1 MFIAVMMVLLI
12 TSSAMAETIVIGG
25 AGPLTGGAAQYGI
38 SVEQGAQLYIDQIN
52 TELAASGSDTR
63 FELIFEDNGG
73 DDTEAQ
79 NVYYRLTESKGAVA
93 FLGDVLSGN
102 CKVVAECA
110 NEDGIPMVTAS
121 STSYEITT
129 DHPTVFRTC
138 FLDPFQG
145 VVMANYAKSKGYTM
159 VAILYG
165 NDDDSIGLADSFEE
179 QCRKNGME
187 VTAKESGSF
196 SDMDFSAQL
205 TKIASTNPEVV
216 FLPFYGEQ
224 ASMILSR
231 AASIGMDVTFLGGD
245 GISNIVD
252 FMTDKKLL
260 TKVVYCD
267 HFDANS
273 ETEIVKKFKADF
285 KAKYGTDVTLSFS
298 ATAYDAAL
306 VICQA
311 ILRAGSTDK
320 AAIVEQIKTGTFD
333 GVTSTITFDDHN
345 DPIKSAFIMTFDES
359 GNKTFIELLG
369 NYTQAMGKELLLP
382 LSLY

>member
-1 MFIAVMMVLLI
+1 MKKTRLLSMFIAVMMVLLI

-52 TELAASGSDTR
+52 AELAASGSDTR

-145 VVMANYAKSKGYTM
+145 VVMANYAKSKGYTK

-165 NDDDSIGLADSFEE
+165 NDDDYSIGLADSFEE

-320 AAIVEQIKTGTFD
+320 AAIVEQIKSGTFD

-369 NYTQAMGKELLLP
+369 NE
-382 LSLY
+382 

>member
-1 MFIAVMMVLLI
+1 MKKTRLLSMFIAVMMVLLI

-52 TELAASGSDTR
+52 AELAASGSDTR

-93 FLGDVLSGN
+93 FLGDVLSSN

-138 FLDPFQG
+138 FLDPVQG
-145 VVMANYAKSKGYTM
+145 VVMANYAKSKGYTK

-165 NDDDSIGLADSFEE
+165 NDDDYSIGLADSFEE
-179 QCRKNGME
+179 QCKKNGME

-369 NYTQAMGKELLLP
+369 NE
-382 LSLY
+382 

>member
-1 MFIAVMMVLLI
+1 MKKTRLLSMFIAVMMVLLI

-52 TELAASGSDTR
+52 AELAASGSDTR

-93 FLGDVLSGN
+93 FLGDVLSSN

-145 VVMANYAKSKGYTM
+145 VVMANYAKSMGYTK

-165 NDDDSIGLADSFEE
+165 NDDDYSIGLADSFEE
-179 QCRKNGME
+179 QCKKNGME

-369 NYTQAMGKELLLP
+369 NE
-382 LSLY
+382 

>member
-1 MFIAVMMVLLI
+1 MKKTRLLSMFIAVMMVLLI

-52 TELAASGSDTR
+52 AELAASGSDTR

-93 FLGDVLSGN
+93 FLGDVLSSN

-145 VVMANYAKSKGYTM
+145 VVMANYAKSKGYTK

-165 NDDDSIGLADSFEE
+165 NDDDYSIGLADSFEE
-179 QCRKNGME
+179 QCKKNGME

-359 GNKTFIELLG
+359 GSKTFIELLG
-369 NYTQAMGKELLLP
+369 NE
-382 LSLY
+382 

>member
-1 MFIAVMMVLLI
+1 MKKTRLLSMFIAVMMVLLI

-52 TELAASGSDTR
+52 AELAASGSDTR
-63 FELIFEDNGG
+63 FELIFEDNCG

-93 FLGDVLSGN
+93 FLGDVLSSN

-145 VVMANYAKSKGYTM
+145 VVMANYAKSKGYTK

-165 NDDDSIGLADSFEE
+165 NDDDYSIGLADSFEE
-179 QCRKNGME
+179 QCKKNGME

-369 NYTQAMGKELLLP
+369 NE
-382 LSLY
+382 

>member
-1 MFIAVMMVLLI
+1 MKKTRLLSMFIAVMMVLLI

-93 FLGDVLSGN
+93 FLGDVLSSN

-145 VVMANYAKSKGYTM
+145 VVMANYAKSKGYTK

-165 NDDDSIGLADSFEE
+165 NDDDYSIGLADSFEE
-179 QCRKNGME
+179 QCKKNGME

-369 NYTQAMGKELLLP
+369 NE
-382 LSLY
+382 

>member
-1 MFIAVMMVLLI
+1 MKKTRLLSLFIAVMMVLLI

-145 VVMANYAKSKGYTM
+145 VVMANYAKSKGYTK

-165 NDDDSIGLADSFEE
+165 NDDDYSIGLADSFEE
-179 QCRKNGME
+179 QCKKNGME

-369 NYTQAMGKELLLP
+369 NE
-382 LSLY
+382 

>member
-1 MFIAVMMVLLI
+1 MKKTRLLSMFIAVMMVLLI

-52 TELAASGSDTR
+52 AELAASGSDTR

-145 VVMANYAKSKGYTM
+145 VVMANYAKSKGYTK

-165 NDDDSIGLADSFEE
+165 NDDDYSIGLADSFEE
-179 QCRKNGME
+179 QCKKNGME

-320 AAIVEQIKTGTFD
+320 AAIVEQIKAGTFD

-369 NYTQAMGKELLLP
+369 NE
-382 LSLY
+382 

>member
-1 MFIAVMMVLLI
+1 MKKTRLLSMFIAVMMVLLI

-52 TELAASGSDTR
+52 AELAASGSDTR

-145 VVMANYAKSKGYTM
+145 VVMANYAKSKGYTK

-165 NDDDSIGLADSFEE
+165 NDDDYSIGLADSFEE

-369 NYTQAMGKELLLP
+369 NE
-382 LSLY
+382 

>member
-1 MFIAVMMVLLI
+1 MKKTRLLSMFIAVMMVLLI

-52 TELAASGSDTR
+52 AELAASGSDTR

-93 FLGDVLSGN
+93 FLGDVLSSN

-145 VVMANYAKSKGYTM
+145 VVMANYAQSKGYTK

-165 NDDDSIGLADSFEE
+165 NDDDYSIGLADSFEE
-179 QCRKNGME
+179 QCKKNGME

-369 NYTQAMGKELLLP
+369 NE
-382 LSLY
+382 

>member
-1 MFIAVMMVLLI
+1 MKKTRLLSMFIAVMMVLLI

-52 TELAASGSDTR
+52 AELAASGSDTR

-93 FLGDVLSGN
+93 FLGDVLSSN

-145 VVMANYAKSKGYTM
+145 VVMANYAKSKGFTK

-165 NDDDSIGLADSFEE
+165 NDDDYSIGLADSFEE
-179 QCRKNGME
+179 QCKKNGME

-231 AASIGMDVTFLGGD
+231 AASIGMDVAFLGGD

-369 NYTQAMGKELLLP
+369 NE
-382 LSLY
+382 

>member
-1 MFIAVMMVLLI
+1 MKKTRLLSMFIAVMMVLLI

-38 SVEQGAQLYIDQIN
+38 SVDQGAQLYIDQIN

-145 VVMANYAKSKGYTM
+145 VVMANYAKSKGYTK

-165 NDDDSIGLADSFEE
+165 NDDDYSIGLADSFEE
-179 QCRKNGME
+179 QCKKNGME

-369 NYTQAMGKELLLP
+369 NE
-382 LSLY
+382 

>member
-1 MFIAVMMVLLI
+1 MKKTRLLSMFIAVMRVLLI

-52 TELAASGSDTR
+52 AELAASGSDTR

-93 FLGDVLSGN
+93 FLGDVLSSN

-145 VVMANYAKSKGYTM
+145 VVMANYAKSKGYTK

-165 NDDDSIGLADSFEE
+165 NDDDYSIGLADSFEE
-179 QCRKNGME
+179 QCKKNGME

-369 NYTQAMGKELLLP
+369 NE
-382 LSLY
+382 

>member
-1 MFIAVMMVLLI
+1 MKKTRLLSMFIAVMMVLLI

-145 VVMANYAKSKGYTM
+145 VVMANYAKSKGYTK

-165 NDDDSIGLADSFEE
+165 NDDDYSIGLADSFEE
-179 QCRKNGME
+179 QCRENGME

-369 NYTQAMGKELLLP
+369 NE
-382 LSLY
+382 

>member
-1 MFIAVMMVLLI
+1 MKKTRLLSMFIAVMMVLLI

-52 TELAASGSDTR
+52 AELASSGSDTR

-93 FLGDVLSGN
+93 FLGDVLSSN

-145 VVMANYAKSKGYTM
+145 VVMANYAKSKGYTK

-165 NDDDSIGLADSFEE
+165 NDDDYSIGLADSFEE
-179 QCRKNGME
+179 QCKKNGME

-369 NYTQAMGKELLLP
+369 NE
-382 LSLY
+382 

>member
-1 MFIAVMMVLLI
+1 MKKTRLLSMFIAVMMVLLI
-12 TSSAMAETIVIGG
+12 TSSPMAETLVIGG

-52 TELAASGSDTR
+52 AELAASGSDTR

-93 FLGDVLSGN
+93 FLGDVLSSN

-121 STSYEITT
+121 STSYEIT
-129 DHPTVFRTC
+129 RIC

-145 VVMANYAKSKGYTM
+145 VVMANYAKSKGYTK

-165 NDDDSIGLADSFEE
+165 NDDDYSIGLADSFEE
-179 QCRKNGME
+179 QCKKNGME

-306 VICQA
+306 VICQ
-311 ILRAGSTDK
+311 
-320 AAIVEQIKTGTFD
+320 IKTGTFD

-369 NYTQAMGKELLLP
+369 NE
-382 LSLY
+382 

>member
-1 MFIAVMMVLLI
+1 MKKTRLLSMFIAVMMVLLI

-52 TELAASGSDTR
+52 AELAASGSDTR

-93 FLGDVLSGN
+93 FLGDVLSSN

-145 VVMANYAKSKGYTM
+145 VVMANYAKSKGYTK

-165 NDDDSIGLADSFEE
+165 NDDDYSIGLADSFEE
-179 QCRKNGME
+179 QCKKNGME

-320 AAIVEQIKTGTFD
+320 ATIVEQIKAGTFD

-369 NYTQAMGKELLLP
+369 NE
-382 LSLY
+382 

>member
-1 MFIAVMMVLLI
+1 MKKTRLLSMFIAVMMVLLI

-52 TELAASGSDTR
+52 AELAASGSDTR

-145 VVMANYAKSKGYTM
+145 VVMANYAKFKGYTK

-165 NDDDSIGLADSFEE
+165 NDDDYSIGLADSFEE

-345 DPIKSAFIMTFDES
+345 DPIKSAFIMTFDER

-369 NYTQAMGKELLLP
+369 NE
-382 LSLY
+382 

>member
-1 MFIAVMMVLLI
+1 MKKTRLLSMFIAVMMVLLI

-52 TELAASGSDTR
+52 AELAASGSDTR

-145 VVMANYAKSKGYTM
+145 VVMANYAKSKGYTK

-165 NDDDSIGLADSFEE
+165 NDDDYSIGLADSFEE
-179 QCRKNGME
+179 QCKKNGME

-369 NYTQAMGKELLLP
+369 NE
-382 LSLY
+382 

>member
-1 MFIAVMMVLLI
+1 MKKTRLLSMFIAVMMVLLI

-52 TELAASGSDTR
+52 AELAASGSDTR

-93 FLGDVLSGN
+93 FLGDVLSSN

-145 VVMANYAKSKGYTM
+145 VVMANYAKSKGYTK

-165 NDDDSIGLADSFEE
+165 NDDDYSIGLADSFEE
-179 QCRKNGME
+179 QCKKNGME

-205 TKIASTNPEVV
+205 TKIADAEPDVV
-216 FLPFYGEQ
+216 FVCYYYEDAALILRQ
-224 ASMILSR
+224 AKN
-231 AASIGMDVTFLGGD
+231 DVGVLGGD

-369 NYTQAMGKELLLP
+369 NE
-382 LSLY
+382 

>member
-1 MFIAVMMVLLI
+1 MKKTHLLSMFIAVMMVLLI

-52 TELAASGSDTR
+52 AELAASGSDTR

-145 VVMANYAKSKGYTM
+145 VVMANYAKSKGYTK

-165 NDDDSIGLADSFEE
+165 NDDDYSIGLADSFEE

-333 GVTSTITFDDHN
+333 GVTSTITFDYHN

-369 NYTQAMGKELLLP
+369 NE
-382 LSLY
+382 

>member
-1 MFIAVMMVLLI
+1 MKKTRLLSMFIAVMMVLLI

-52 TELAASGSDTR
+52 AELAASGSDTR

-93 FLGDVLSGN
+93 FLGDVLSSN

-138 FLDPFQG
+138 FLDPLQG
-145 VVMANYAKSKGYTM
+145 VVMANYAKSKGYTK

-165 NDDDSIGLADSFEE
+165 NDDDYSIGLADSFEE
-179 QCRKNGME
+179 QCKKNGME

-320 AAIVEQIKTGTFD
+320 AAIVEQIKAGTFD

-369 NYTQAMGKELLLP
+369 NE
-382 LSLY
+382 

>member
-1 MFIAVMMVLLI
+1 
-12 TSSAMAETIVIGG
+12 
-25 AGPLTGGAAQYGI
+25 
-38 SVEQGAQLYIDQIN
+38 
-52 TELAASGSDTR
+52 
-63 FELIFEDNGG
+63 
-73 DDTEAQ
+73 
-79 NVYYRLTESKGAVA
+79 
-93 FLGDVLSGN
+93 
-102 CKVVAECA
+102 
-110 NEDGIPMVTAS
+110 MVTAS

-145 VVMANYAKSKGYTM
+145 VVMANYAKSKGYTK

-165 NDDDSIGLADSFEE
+165 NDDDYSIGLADTFEE
-179 QCRKNGME
+179 QCKKNGME

-205 TKIASTNPEVV
+205 TKIASTSPEVV

-369 NYTQAMGKELLLP
+369 NE
-382 LSLY
+382 

>member
-1 MFIAVMMVLLI
+1 MKKTRLLSMFIAVMMVLLI

-52 TELAASGSDTR
+52 AELAASGSDTR

-93 FLGDVLSGN
+93 FLGDVLSSN

-129 DHPTVFRTC
+129 DHPTEYRTC

-145 VVMANYAKSKGYTM
+145 VVMANYAKSKGYTK

-165 NDDDSIGLADSFEE
+165 NDDDYSIGLADSFEE
-179 QCRKNGME
+179 QCKKNGME

-231 AASIGMDVTFLGGD
+231 AASIGMDITFLGGD

-369 NYTQAMGKELLLP
+369 NE
-382 LSLY
+382 

>member
-1 MFIAVMMVLLI
+1 MKKTRLLSMFIAVMMVLLI

-145 VVMANYAKSKGYTM
+145 VVMANYAKSKGYTK

-165 NDDDSIGLADSFEE
+165 NDDDYSIGLADSFEE

-369 NYTQAMGKELLLP
+369 NE
-382 LSLY
+382 

>member
-1 MFIAVMMVLLI
+1 MKKTRLLSMFIAVMMVLLI

-52 TELAASGSDTR
+52 AELAASGSDTR

-93 FLGDVLSGN
+93 FLGDVLSSN

-145 VVMANYAKSKGYTM
+145 VVMANYAKSKGYTK

-165 NDDDSIGLADSFEE
+165 NDDDYSIGLADSFEE
-179 QCRKNGME
+179 QCKKNGME

-252 FMTDKKLL
+252 FMTDRKLL

-369 NYTQAMGKELLLP
+369 NE
-382 LSLY
+382 

>member
-1 MFIAVMMVLLI
+1 MKKTRLLSMFIAVMMVLLI

-52 TELAASGSDTR
+52 AELAASGSDTR

-93 FLGDVLSGN
+93 FLGDVLSSN

-145 VVMANYAKSKGYTM
+145 VVMANYAKSKGYTK

-165 NDDDSIGLADSFEE
+165 NDDDYSIGLADSFEE
-179 QCRKNGME
+179 QCKKNGME

-224 ASMILSR
+224 AYMILSR

-320 AAIVEQIKTGTFD
+320 AAIVEQIKAGTFD

-369 NYTQAMGKELLLP
+369 NE
-382 LSLY
+382 

>member
-1 MFIAVMMVLLI
+1 MKKTRLLSMFIAVMMVLLI

-52 TELAASGSDTR
+52 AELAASGSDTR
-63 FELIFEDNGG
+63 FELIFEDHGG

-93 FLGDVLSGN
+93 FLGDVLSSN

-145 VVMANYAKSKGYTM
+145 VVMANYAKSKGYTK

-165 NDDDSIGLADSFEE
+165 NDDDYSIGLADSFEE
-179 QCRKNGME
+179 QCKKNGME

-369 NYTQAMGKELLLP
+369 NE
-382 LSLY
+382 

>member
-1 MFIAVMMVLLI
+1 MKKTRLLSMFIAVMMVLLI

-52 TELAASGSDTR
+52 AELAASGSDTR

-145 VVMANYAKSKGYTM
+145 VVMANYAKSKGYTK

-165 NDDDSIGLADSFEE
+165 NDDDYSIGLADSFEE

-320 AAIVEQIKTGTFD
+320 AAIVEQIKIGTFD

-369 NYTQAMGKELLLP
+369 NE
-382 LSLY
+382 

>member
-1 MFIAVMMVLLI
+1 MKKLLAILLVLCMVIPAAALG
-12 TSSAMAETIVIGG
+12 EEVVKIGVYEPATGDSG
-25 AGPLTGGAAQYGI
+25 AGGKQEMLGMQYANELFPTVKMGDTEYKVELVYADNGSSSDKAPSAAQKLVSENVSVVLGSYGS
-38 SVEQGAQLYIDQIN
+38 SVSNAGKPYF
-52 TELAASGSDTR
+52 G
-63 FELIFEDNGG
+63 
-73 DDTEAQ
+73 EA
-79 NVYYRLTESKGAVA
+79 
-93 FLGDVLSGN
+93 
-102 CKVVAECA
+102 
-110 NEDGIPMVTAS
+110 GIPAIGVTCTNPSVTAGN
-121 STSYEITT
+121 THY
-129 DHPTVFRTC
+129 FRIC

-145 VVMANYAKSKGYTM
+145 VVMANYAKSKGYTK

-165 NDDDSIGLADSFEE
+165 NDDDYSIGLADSFEE
-179 QCRKNGME
+179 QCKKNGME

-320 AAIVEQIKTGTFD
+320 AAIVEQIKAGTFD

-369 NYTQAMGKELLLP
+369 NE
-382 LSLY
+382 

>member
-1 MFIAVMMVLLI
+1 MKKTRLLSMFIAVMMVLLI

-52 TELAASGSDTR
+52 AELAASGSDTR

-93 FLGDVLSGN
+93 FLGDVLSSN

-145 VVMANYAKSKGYTM
+145 VVMANYAKSKGYTK

-165 NDDDSIGLADSFEE
+165 NDDDYSIGLADSFEE
-179 QCRKNGME
+179 QCKKNGME

-205 TKIASTNPEVV
+205 TKISSTNPEVV

-320 AAIVEQIKTGTFD
+320 AAIVEQIKAGTFD

-369 NYTQAMGKELLLP
+369 NE
-382 LSLY
+382 

>member
-1 MFIAVMMVLLI
+1 MKKTRLLSMFIAVMMVLLI

-52 TELAASGSDTR
+52 AELAASGSDTR

-93 FLGDVLSGN
+93 FLGDVLSRN

-145 VVMANYAKSKGYTM
+145 VVMANYAKSKGYTK

-165 NDDDSIGLADSFEE
+165 NDDDYSIGLADSFEE
-179 QCRKNGME
+179 QCKKNGME

-369 NYTQAMGKELLLP
+369 NE
-382 LSLY
+382 

>member
-1 MFIAVMMVLLI
+1 MKKTRLLSMFIAVMMALLI

-52 TELAASGSDTR
+52 AELAASGSDTR

-93 FLGDVLSGN
+93 FLGDVLSSN

-145 VVMANYAKSKGYTM
+145 VVMANYAKSKGYTK

-165 NDDDSIGLADSFEE
+165 NDDDYSIGLADSFEE
-179 QCRKNGME
+179 QCKKNGME

-320 AAIVEQIKTGTFD
+320 AAIVEQIKAGTFD

-369 NYTQAMGKELLLP
+369 NE
-382 LSLY
+382 

>member
-1 MFIAVMMVLLI
+1 MKKTRLLSMFIAVMMVLLI

-25 AGPLTGGAAQYGI
+25 AGPLTGGASQYGI

-52 TELAASGSDTR
+52 AELAASGSDTR

-93 FLGDVLSGN
+93 FLGDVLSSN

-145 VVMANYAKSKGYTM
+145 VVMANYAKSKGYTK

-165 NDDDSIGLADSFEE
+165 NDDDYSIGLADSFEE
-179 QCRKNGME
+179 QCKKNGME

-369 NYTQAMGKELLLP
+369 NE
-382 LSLY
+382 

>member
-1 MFIAVMMVLLI
+1 MKKTRLLSMFIAVMMVLLI

-52 TELAASGSDTR
+52 AELAASGSDTR

-145 VVMANYAKSKGYTM
+145 VVMANYAKSKGYTK

-165 NDDDSIGLADSFEE
+165 NDDDYSIGLADSFEE

-285 KAKYGTDVTLSFS
+285 KAKYGTDITLSFS

-369 NYTQAMGKELLLP
+369 NE
-382 LSLY
+382 

>member
-1 MFIAVMMVLLI
+1 MKKTRLLSMFIAVMMVLLI

-52 TELAASGSDTR
+52 AELAASGSDTR

-93 FLGDVLSGN
+93 FLGDVLSSN

-145 VVMANYAKSKGYTM
+145 VVMANYAKSKGYTK
-159 VAILYG
+159 VAILYATMTTTPSVWPIPLKSSARRTAG
-165 NDDDSIGLADSFEE
+165 
-179 QCRKNGME
+179 Q

-369 NYTQAMGKELLLP
+369 NE
-382 LSLY
+382 

>member
-1 MFIAVMMVLLI
+1 MKKTRLLSMFIAVMMVLLI

-52 TELAASGSDTR
+52 AELAASGSDTR

-93 FLGDVLSGN
+93 FLGDVLSSN

-145 VVMANYAKSKGYTM
+145 VVMANYAKSKVYTK

-165 NDDDSIGLADSFEE
+165 NDDDYSIGLADSFEE
-179 QCRKNGME
+179 QCKKNGME

-369 NYTQAMGKELLLP
+369 NE
-382 LSLY
+382 